1 MLPNPNLK
9 GKVSVNGVPLDE
21 YIERFVGGKRG
32 PADSSPASS
41 SHDDK
46 DLIMP
51 TLQEIMSESKATK
64 DQVNDLGKKVAET
77 TALDAT
83 KVSALEAQ
91 ITALEKKLP
100 LLEKDEN
107 ALKEVSLKF
116 TALEKKISLLEKK
129 LEAVQKQTADLK
141 PKRGADLD
149 TVVTQLR
156 KEISQVRDEVQK
168 GVKS

>member
-9 GKVSVNGVPLDE
+9 GQVSVNGVPLDE
-21 YIERFVGGKRG
+21 YIERCVAGKRG

-41 SHDDK
+41 SHDK

-51 TLQEIMSESKATK
+51 TLQEIISESKATK

-100 LLEKDEN
+100 LLEKIDVQEN
-107 ALKEVSLKF
+107 ALKDKF
-116 TALEKKISLLEKK
+116 TGLEKKISLLDKK
-129 LEAVQKQTADLK
+129 LEAVHKQTAL
-141 PKRGADLD
+141 KRGVDSVQLD
-149 TVVTQLR
+149 TAVTQLR
-156 KEISQVRDEVQK
+156 KEISQVKDEVQK